1 MKDKE
6 DGVVSDNKKAMPKE
20 KPEVVPAKKADTSS
34 EKGLSSDAA
43 KVSSEQTS
51 ESSEEQK
58 PEIEKAESA
67 KEADTD
73 QETSVRHMNKASSK
87 EDEKEQK
94 KKDATVKLKGLFGFK
109 LGMSMMYNDAG
120 EAVPITV
127 VKSENWFVSQI
138 KTSQGEGYSAVQVA
152 HGPLRAKMSQR
163 SRTKHCQRAG
173 FENGARTL
181 REIRQNLPDGIE
193 VGQRVSLE
201 TLNKGDRVKITSSS
215 KGRGFSGVMRRY
227 DFGGGPAAHGSQF
240 HRGPGSVGNRTWP
253 GRVIPGRKMP
263 GRYGGKN
270 ITVRG
275 VEVLNIIPDENLIF
289 IKGGVPGARNTLVR
303 ILRED

>member
-1 MKDKE
+1 MSE
-6 DGVVSDNKKAMPKE
+6 NKKTTSKE
-20 KPEVVPAKKADTSS
+20 KPEIKDGQA
-34 EKGLSSDAA
+34 
-43 KVSSEQTS
+43 
-51 ESSEEQK
+51 
-58 PEIEKAESA
+58 SA
-67 KEADTD
+67 KEAHSESSPDNSGASAKESSQKTA
-73 QETSVRHMNKASSK
+73 ENKAAPASDNSQEQKPAPQADKSSSEEKAKEQEK
-87 EDEKEQK
+87 EDSS
-94 KKDATVKLKGLFGFK
+94 VKLSGLFGFK

-138 KTSQGEGYSAVQVA
+138 KTSEDEGYSAVQVA
-152 HGPLRAKMSQR
+152 HGPLGAKMSQR
-163 SRTKHCQRAG
+163 SRTKHCQKAG

-181 REIRQNLPDGIE
+181 REIRQSLPEGVK

-215 KGRGFSGVMRRY
+215 KGKGFAGVMRRY

-270 ITVRG
+270 TTVRG
-275 VEVLNIIPDENLIF
+275 VEVLDIIPDENLIF
-289 IKGGVPGARNTLVR
+289 IKGGVPGAKNTLVR
-303 ILRED
+303 ILKEDTK

>member
-1 MKDKE
+1 M
-6 DGVVSDNKKAMPKE
+6 SDNKKTTSKE
-20 KPEVVPAKKADTSS
+20 KPEIKKQQVSVKEARSESEPSPDNSGASS
-34 EKGLSSDAA
+34 EK
-43 KVSSEQTS
+43 TS
-51 ESSEEQK
+51 EGSQKAADTENKAAQAPDDSQEQKSASPEAASSEE
-58 PEIEKAESA
+58 EV
-67 KEADTD
+67 
-73 QETSVRHMNKASSK
+73 SV
-87 EDEKEQK
+87 KEQK
-94 KKDATVKLKGLFGFK
+94 KKDSEVKLNGLFGFK

-120 EAVPITV
+120 KAVPVTV
-127 VKSENWFVSQI
+127 VRSENWFVSQI

-152 HGPLRAKMSQR
+152 HGPLRAKISQR
-163 SRTKHCQRAG
+163 SRTKHCQKAG

-181 REIRQNLPDGIE
+181 REIRQSLPEGIE

-201 TLNKGDRVKITSSS
+201 TLDKGDRVKITSPS
-215 KGRGFSGVMRRY
+215 KGRGFAGVMRRY

-275 VEVLNIIPDENLIF
+275 VEVVDIIPDENLIF

-303 ILRED
+303 ILKEDIK